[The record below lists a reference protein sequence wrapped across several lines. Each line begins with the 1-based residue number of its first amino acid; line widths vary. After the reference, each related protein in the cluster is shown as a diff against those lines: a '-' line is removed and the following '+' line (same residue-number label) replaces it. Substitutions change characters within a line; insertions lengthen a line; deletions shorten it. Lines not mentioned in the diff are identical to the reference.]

1 MALPIAD
8 AETGA
13 ALFVRLSRRE
23 VDRRRAANEERLA
36 TLRST
41 FRWLDI
47 DPVLVSTEDPR
58 HVLGAFLAW
67 ADRRRQRMRRAS

>member
-1 MALPIAD
+1 MALPVAD

-13 ALFVRLSRRE
+13 ALFLRLSRRE

-36 TLRST
+36 ALCEG
-41 FRWLDI
+41 FRRLDI
-47 DPVLVSTEDPR
+47 DPVLVSTEEPR

-67 ADRRRQRMRRAS
+67 ADRRRKRMRRAS